1 MERNIA
7 ECEDECV
14 SDADCTRQR
23 AFYRDGEWIFAAK
36 DCSYDAAPCG
46 YPKVKPWENIFGP
59 IIGPGDQYTGDGTRC
74 NGGERGDCDADSCAL
89 AIEDIC
95 CCADRSGFDSCAAD
109 LGETADAVCAV
120 EGAMAAH
127 KWDVCPTGVVDKVWT
142 VADADFTTRP
152 NAALEALRRLNPFFR
167 AVNAGNVT
175 IGSTACEMLIF
186 NPRNTG
192 NFAIAGGAETH
203 VVIIDAVNAAEAGS
217 SLAFTGGSARLLG
230 GSNAGPGPIYFVTGG
245 AVEVFGLTNAG
256 DVVFVQ
262 SQDVSVM
269 PTHNTGRIAARNTST
284 SIYNVTN
291 SGNITI
297 QGGAHAIYDVVNS
310 GVIVAAGVTVAL
322 SNVVNS
328 GTVYVVDGSV
338 ALVGGANTG
347 RVVPENLSS
356 LVIDLAHNAGDVY
369 VENCAGI
376 DIRLGDNT
384 GGRIDLSHPGNSG
397 TIVVTLTEGAS
408 EGVIVVGDGV
418 TLTVVTATAA
428 PTAEPTAAPTLRPTV
443 SPAPTPKP
451 TSGAVVASS
460 FTVDGTTVAEAEVNA
475 AVYAEAIASTAGVE
489 AAAVAVSFSAAR
501 RRLLTG
507 SVVVDY
513 RILVRDPAAAALI
526 ATLEAT
532 TAEILTTAVAVA
544 AASSPSFGTI
554 TVSAVAAVETYATTD
569 APTTGPYIDAASRR
583 AGGLV
588 GASLAAAALC
598 LL

>member
-1 MERNIA
+1 MPQPSPRGP
-7 ECEDECV
+7 
-14 SDADCTRQR
+14 
-23 AFYRDGEWIFAAK
+23 RDPVCAT
-36 DCSYDAAPCG
+36 PCG
-46 YPKVKPWENIFGP
+46 SG
-59 IIGPGDQYTGDGTRC
+59 
-74 NGGERGDCDADSCAL
+74 
-89 AIEDIC
+89 
-95 CCADRSGFDSCAAD
+95 ADRSGFDSCAAD

-142 VADADFTTRP
+142 VADADFTARP
-152 NAALEALRRLNPFFR
+152 NAALKALLRLNPFFR

-203 VVIIDAVNAAEAGS
+203 VVVVDAVNAAEAGS
-217 SLAFTGGSARLLG
+217 SLAFLGGSARLLG

-269 PTHNTGRIAARNTST
+269 STHNTGRIAARNAST

-356 LVIDLAHNAGDVY
+356 LVIDFAHNAGDVY

-384 GGRIDLSHPGNSG
+384 GGRIDLSHPSNSG

-418 TLTVVTATAA
+418 TLTVVTTAAQTAA
-428 PTAEPTAAPTLRPTV
+428 PTAAPTARPTV

-460 FTVDGTTVAEAEVNA
+460 FIVDGTTVAEAEVNA
-475 AVYAEAIASTAGVE
+475 AVYAEVIASTAGVE
-489 AAAVAVSFSAAR
+489 AAAVAVSFAAAR
-501 RRLLTG
+501 RRLLAG

-513 RILVRDPAAAALI
+513 RILVRDPVAAALI

-569 APTTGPYIDAASRR
+569 APTAEPYIDAASRR
-583 AGGLV
+583 VGGLV